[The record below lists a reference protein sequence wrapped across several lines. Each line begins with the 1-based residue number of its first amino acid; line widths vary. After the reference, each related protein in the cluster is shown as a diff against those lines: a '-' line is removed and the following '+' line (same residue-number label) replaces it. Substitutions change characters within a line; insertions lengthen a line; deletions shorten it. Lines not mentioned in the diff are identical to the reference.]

1 VICSLLV
8 KNVPS
13 TLVPQSNEKQE
24 LMRVDLVFPLV
35 SKTRVIKISTRSK
48 LMRVHAADS
57 HQLLLT
63 LISFD

>member
-1 VICSLLV
+1 MICSLLV

-35 SKTRVIKISTRSK
+35 SKTLMFVSSK
-48 LMRVHAADS
+48 FQPAQS
-57 HQLLLT
+57 
-63 LISFD
+63 